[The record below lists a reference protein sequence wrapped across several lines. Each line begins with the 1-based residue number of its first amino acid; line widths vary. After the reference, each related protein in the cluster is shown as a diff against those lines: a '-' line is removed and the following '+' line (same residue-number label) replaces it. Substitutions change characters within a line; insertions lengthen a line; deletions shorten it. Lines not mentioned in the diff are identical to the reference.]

1 MPKWKEIAE
10 SILADVQDG
19 RLRPGDRL
27 PSDEVLAKR
36 WSVSRMTAHRAMQ
49 ELQRLGVIVR
59 KRRSGTEVV
68 SSRGKRAGFIAIV
81 FPHQNDLLEINYL
94 RGIRSALPDDV
105 HLISC
110 DTLGDPNREAYYLK
124 KMLQEASGIICF
136 PTGAPQNTHLY
147 QRLLEEGVPVVCVD
161 RVPDG
166 VTIDGV
172 VTDNYASSLQAL
184 RAVAQMGHRY
194 MAHFTQHDLWVSAVR
209 ERYQAFVDMC
219 GELGHEDTHR
229 WIRQFP
235 IAFGVNRGHLIQ
247 LAKDAL
253 YTLTH
258 LRPSITAVFCV
269 NDYHLMATLEA
280 SAQLGIQVPEQLQIL
295 SFNDCLPLLPSMA
308 RSVHRIV
315 QDATTIGRLAAERLL
330 RRLRGEVIKPEVI
343 RVPDQFYPAAVG
355 EEAVMEKQ
363 N

>member
-1 MPKWKEIAE
+1 MPDE
-10 SILADVQDG
+10 SFVVGCCFPFDSPNTL
-19 RLRPGDRL
+19 
-27 PSDEVLAKR
+27 
-36 WSVSRMTAHRAMQ
+36 HRAMQ
-49 ELQRLGVIVR
+49 ELHRLGVIVR

-68 SSRGKRAGFIAIV
+68 SSRGKRTGFIAIV

-124 KMLQEASGIICF
+124 KMLQEASSIICF

-166 VTIDGV
+166 VAIDGV
-172 VTDNYASSLQAL
+172 VTGNYASSLRGL
-184 RAVAQMGHRY
+184 RAVDQMGHRY

-209 ERYQAFVDMC
+209 ERYQAFVDVC

-235 IAFGVNRGHLIQ
+235 IAFGVNREYLIQ
-247 LAKDAL
+247 LATDAL

-258 LRPSITAVFCV
+258 LLVIDGYFRLFGISQPPKSDANVR
-269 NDYHLMATLEA
+269 NDGHAKAMRRTQIMGPFSSDLEVMKDTNDMWAAYLAPLWAT
-280 SAQLGIQVPEQLQIL
+280 P
-295 SFNDCLPLLPSMA
+295 
-308 RSVHRIV
+308 
-315 QDATTIGRLAAERLL
+315 
-330 RRLRGEVIKPEVI
+330 
-343 RVPDQFYPAAVG
+343 
-355 EEAVMEKQ
+355 
-363 N
+363 

>member
-10 SILADVQDG
+10 AILAEVQQG

-27 PSDEVLAKR
+27 PSDAALAR
-36 WSVSRMTAHRAMQ
+36 QWGVSRMTAHRAMQ
-49 ELQRLGVIVR
+49 ELQRLGVIAR

-68 SSRGKRAGFIAIV
+68 GFKEKRTGLIAIL

-94 RGIRSALPDDV
+94 RGIRSALPDDI

-110 DTLGDPNREAYYLK
+110 DTYGDPNREAYYLR
-124 KMLQEASGIICF
+124 KMPQEADGLICF

-147 QRLLEEGVPVVCVD
+147 QRLVEAEVPAVCVD
-161 RVPDG
+161 RVPEG
-166 VTIDGV
+166 VNIDAV

-184 RAVAQMGHRY
+184 RALAHMGHRY

-209 ERYQAFVDMC
+209 ERYQAFVDVC
-219 GELGHEDTHR
+219 GELEHRDAHR

-235 IAFGVNRGHLIQ
+235 IAFGVNREHLIQ
-247 LAKDAL
+247 LATDAL
-253 YTLTH
+253 YALTH
-258 LRPSITAVFCV
+258 QHPPITVVFCV

-280 SAQLGIQVPEQLQIL
+280 CAQIGIHVPEQLQIL

-330 RRLRGEVIKPEVI
+330 QRFAGEVVGAEVI
-343 RVPDQFYPAAVG
+343 RIPAQFYPAQVS
-355 EEAVMEKQ
+355 EEIVIEGQ
-363 N
+363 I